1 MKPFIEPT
9 KGQTPPS
16 WADIDWHAV
25 ETNVGRL
32 QERIYRAT
40 QDEDWMRVKSLQKLL
55 ARATSTKLLAIR
67 RVTQENQGKN
77 TAGVDGVVSDTPEAR
92 LELFREGLRL
102 RGYRPLPVR
111 RVYIPK
117 DNGKQRPLGIPT
129 VKDRVM
135 QAIVKAALEP
145 EWEARFEANSYGFR
159 PGRCTMDAIEAIHT
173 TLNRKG
179 SSRWILDADISGC
192 FDNIGH
198 GPLLAKLPVFTA
210 TIRRWLKAGVV
221 EFGRF
226 SPTDAGSPQG
236 GIASPLLANVALDG
250 MERLFGCEW
259 PDGRPRSPAHRKGI
273 DKGISLIRYADDFVA
288 TAPTRNV
295 LETYVKPRIEG
306 FLRDRGLAL
315 NEVKTR
321 IVEVSEGF
329 NFVGFH
335 VRQFGRG
342 KKTLVVPQKEKVV
355 KHLRAIKAYLDTHRQ
370 SPAGQVI
377 RDLNPVIRGW
387 SNYYR
392 HVSASRTFAKVRH
405 RQWQML
411 WRWAKRRHPK
421 KPTRWVKA
429 RYFRDDAYWT
439 FQAGEAE
446 LAKPDA
452 TPITRFTKVTGRQT
466 PYDPAHRLY
475 WRERMKARL
484 VGETYSKQRLM
495 LHRSQEYVCAL
506 CGVRFIPGETIQ
518 IDHILSKYRGGSDD
532 LANKRLVH
540 PWCHRQHH
548 QRTGFKGPRLEP
560 DEG

>member
-9 KGQTPPS
+9 KGQTPPT

-40 QDEDWMRVKSLQKLL
+40 QDGDWMRVKSLQKLL

-77 TAGVDGVVSDTPEAR
+77 TAGVDGVVCDTPEAR

-102 RGYRPLPVR
+102 KGYRPLPVR

-198 GPLLAKLPVFTA
+198 GPLLAKLPVFTT

-221 EFGRF
+221 ELGRF
-226 SPTDAGSPQG
+226 SPTDTGSPQG

-273 DKGISLIRYADDFVA
+273 DKGISLIRYADDFVV
-288 TAPTRNV
+288 TAPTRDV

-315 NEVKTR
+315 NEAKTR
-321 IVEVSEGF
+321 IVEVNEGF
-329 NFVGFH
+329 DFLGFH
-335 VRQFGRG
+335 IRKFGRG
-342 KKTLVVPQKEKVV
+342 EKTLVVPQKEKVV

-370 SPAGQVI
+370 TPAGQVI

-421 KPTRWVKA
+421 KPIEVGEGPLLPRRRLLDVSG
-429 RYFRDDAYWT
+429 RRSR
-439 FQAGEAE
+439 AGEARRDPDHPLHE
-446 LAKPDA
+446 GHGQANALRPRPSPVLAGADEDPGGRGDLLEATADA
-452 TPITRFTKVTGRQT
+452 PSESG
-466 PYDPAHRLY
+466 
-475 WRERMKARL
+475 
-484 VGETYSKQRLM
+484 
-495 LHRSQEYVCAL
+495 VC
-506 CGVRFIPGETIQ
+506 VRPVR
-518 IDHILSKYRGGSDD
+518 HP
-532 LANKRLVH
+532 VH
-540 PWCHRQHH
+540 PRRGHPDRPHH
-548 QRTGFKGPRLEP
+548 LQVPGRFGRLGEQAAGPPLLPSTASPE
-560 DEG
+560 DGVQGSKA

>member
-9 KGQTPPS
+9 EGQTSPT

-40 QDEDWMRVKSLQKLL
+40 QGGDWMRVKSLQKLL
-55 ARATSTKLLAIR
+55 ARATSTKILAIR

-77 TAGVDGVVSDTPEAR
+77 TAGIDGVVCDTPEAR
-92 LELFREGLRL
+92 LELLRDGLRL
-102 RGYRPLPVR
+102 QGYRPSPVR

-117 DNGKQRPLGIPT
+117 GNGKRRPLGIPT

-226 SPTDAGSPQG
+226 SPTDTGSPQG

-273 DKGISLIRYADDFVA
+273 DKGISLIRYADDFVV
-288 TAPTRNV
+288 TAPTRDV
-295 LETYVKPRIEG
+295 LETYVKPRIEE

-315 NEVKTR
+315 NEAKTR
-321 IVEVSEGF
+321 IVEVNEGF
-329 NFVGFH
+329 DFLGFH
-335 VRQFGRG
+335 IRKFGRG
-342 KKTLVVPQKEKVV
+342 EKTLVVPQKEKVV

-370 SPAGQVI
+370 TPAGQVI

-387 SNYYR
+387 SHYYR

-421 KPTRWVKA
+421 KPIGWVKA
-429 RYFRDDAYWT
+429 RYFRDDGYWT

-446 LAKPDA
+446 LVQPDA
-452 TPITRFTKVTGRQT
+452 TPITRFTKVAGRQT
-466 PYDPAHRLY
+466 PYDSAHRLY
-475 WRERMKARL
+475 WRERMKTQVAE
-484 VGETYSKQRLM
+484 ETYSQQRLM

-518 IDHILSKYRGGSDD
+518 IDHLISKYRGGSDD

>member
-9 KGQTPPS
+9 KGQTLLT

-25 ETNVGRL
+25 EMNVGRL
-32 QERIYRAT
+32 QERIYRASK
-40 QDEDWMRVKSLQKLL
+40 DEDWRKVKNLQKLL

-77 TAGVDGVVSDTPEAR
+77 TAGVDGVTCDTPEAR

-102 RGYRPLPVR
+102 EGYRPLPVR

-173 TLNRKG
+173 TVNRKG
-179 SSRWILDADISGC
+179 SSRWIFDADISGC

-198 GPLLAKLPVFTA
+198 GPLLARLPVFTA

-221 EFGRF
+221 ELGRF

-273 DKGISLIRYADDFVA
+273 DKGISLIRYADDLVV
-288 TAPTRNV
+288 TAPTREV
-295 LETYVKPRIEG
+295 LETHVKPRIEG

-315 NEVKTR
+315 DEAKTR
-321 IVEVSEGF
+321 IVEINEGF
-329 NFVGFH
+329 NFLGFH
-335 VRQFGRG
+335 IRKFGRRER
-342 KKTLVVPQKEKVV
+342 TLVVPQKEKVV
-355 KHLRAIKAYLDTHRQ
+355 KHLRAIKSYLDTHKQ
-370 SPAGQVI
+370 TPAGQVI
-377 RDLNPVIRGW
+377 RDLKPVIRGW

-392 HVSASRTFAKVRH
+392 HVSANRTFAKVRH
-405 RQWQML
+405 GQWQML

-421 KPTRWVKA
+421 KPLRWVKA
-429 RYFRDDAYWT
+429 RYFRDDGCWT
-439 FQAGEAE
+439 FQAGEAT

-475 WRERMKARL
+475 WRGRMKAQ
-484 VGETYSKQRLM
+484 VAEGTYSKQRLM
-495 LHRSQEYVCAL
+495 LHRSQEYACAL
-506 CGVRFIPGETIQ
+506 CGIRFVPGETIQ
-518 IDHILSKYRGGSDD
+518 IDHIISKYRGGSDD

>member
-1 MKPFIEPT
+1 MKPFIELT
-9 KGQTPPS
+9 KGQISPT

-55 ARATSTKLLAIR
+55 ARATSTKVLAIR
-67 RVTQENQGKN
+67 RVTQENQGKD
-77 TAGVDGVVSDTPEAR
+77 TAGVDGVVCDTPEAR
-92 LELFREGLRL
+92 LELLRDGLRL
-102 RGYRPLPVR
+102 KGYRPLPVR

-145 EWEARFEANSYGFR
+145 EWEARFEADSYGFR

-179 SSRWILDADISGC
+179 SSRWILDADVSGC

-198 GPLLAKLPVFTA
+198 GPLLAKPPVFTA
-210 TIRRWLKAGVV
+210 TVRRWLKAGVV

-226 SPTDAGSPQG
+226 SPTDTGSPQG

-273 DKGISLIRYADDFVA
+273 DKGISLIRYADDFVV
-288 TAPTRNV
+288 TAPTRDV
-295 LETYVKPRIEG
+295 LETYVKPRIEE

-315 NEVKTR
+315 NGAKTR
-321 IVEVSEGF
+321 IVEVNEGF
-329 NFVGFH
+329 DFLGFH
-335 VRQFGRG
+335 VRKFGRG
-342 KKTLVVPQKEKVV
+342 EKTLVVPQKEKVV
-355 KHLRAIKAYLDTHRQ
+355 KHLRAIKAYLGTHRQ
-370 SPAGQVI
+370 TPAGQVI

-405 RQWQML
+405 CQWQML

-429 RYFRDDAYWT
+429 RYFRDDGYWT

-452 TPITRFTKVTGRQT
+452 TPITRSTKVTGRQT

-475 WRERMKARL
+475 WRERTKTQVAE
-484 VGETYSKQRLM
+484 ETYSKQRLM
-495 LHRSQEYVCAL
+495 LHRSREYACAL
-506 CGVRFIPGETIQ
+506 CGVRFVPGETIQ
-518 IDHILSKYRGGSDD
+518 IDHLISKYRGGSDD

-540 PWCHRQHH
+540 PWRHRQHH